1 MNRCLYCLSMDER
14 LSSHQEKWDQ
24 LFTDDIARALYGK
37 VVALAQR
44 RKLTSHEHFM
54 VDGHCLKPKPR

>member
-1 MNRCLYCLSMDER
+1 MDER